1 MKTRNEITR
10 HYLHGHGLEIAGLH
24 NPWPLNPGSRA
35 IQMDL
40 FTTDE
45 LYAQYPE
52 HKNQELV
59 KVQVLDNGNF
69 CTSIP
74 SNSMDFVVSSHV
86 LEHCEDTITAIY
98 NWLRVVK
105 PFCFV
110 AMAVPHKDN
119 PIDHAREVTTQDHFW
134 EEHESTCE
142 EVNGVWTALN
152 RRNHYHEYFTIVD
165 KLSGPALFDRMDSAL
180 ISQPHIHWHTF
191 TEESLSVLLTKMEDT
206 AGHFKIREY
215 ERVGHEMLVVLQR
228 TV

>member
-10 HYLHGHGLEIAGLH
+10 HYIHGHGLEIAGLH

-45 LYAQYPE
+45 LYDQYPE

-69 CTSIP
+69 CNTIASD
-74 SNSMDFVVSSHV
+74 SVDFVVSSHV

-105 PFCFV
+105 PFGFV
-110 AMAVPHKDN
+110 AIAVPHKEN
-119 PIDHAREVTTQDHFW
+119 PIDHARAVTTQEHFW
-134 EEHESTCE
+134 EECE
-142 EVNGVWTALN
+142 TVSHYKHN
-152 RRNHYHEYFTIVD
+152 RRSHYEEYFTVVD
-165 KLSGPALFDRMDSAL
+165 KLSGPILEERLTNAMFN
-180 ISQPHIHWHTF
+180 QPHIHWHTF
-191 TEESLSVLLTKMEDT
+191 TEESLMILLTKMEDT

-228 TV
+228 TS